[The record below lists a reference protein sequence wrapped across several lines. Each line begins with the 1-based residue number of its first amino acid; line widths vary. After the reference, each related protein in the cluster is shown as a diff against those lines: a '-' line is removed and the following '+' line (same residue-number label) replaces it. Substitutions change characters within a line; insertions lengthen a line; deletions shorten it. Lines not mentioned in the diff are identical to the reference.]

1 MKKSDIYPMPP
12 FFEVYIHQAED
23 EEIVLSLEK
32 NLKIIETIN
41 IKELEAIGDKT
52 YAPGKWTIKDILQ
65 HMIDTERVQSYRAM
79 RLARNDKT
87 VLPGFDENLFAA
99 NTNLSVKTVK
109 DLLEEYILLRKANI
123 AMFKG
128 FSDEMLMRSG
138 VCYKVEISVL
148 ALGFVLCGHQIHHLR
163 VIREKYFPLL

>member
-1 MKKSDIYPMPP
+1 MKKSDIHPMPQ
-12 FFEVYIHQAED
+12 FFEVYIHQTED
-23 EEIVLSLEK
+23 EEIIQALEK
-32 NLKIIETIN
+32 NLKVLEALH
-41 IKELEAIGDKT
+41 IKELEAVGDKV
-52 YAPGKWTIKDILQ
+52 YAPGKWTVKDILQ

-87 VLPGFDENLFAA
+87 VMPGFDEKLFGA
-99 NTNLSVKTVK
+99 NTNLSGKTIR

-128 FSDEMLMRSG
+128 FSDEMLMRTG
-138 VCYKVEISVL
+138 ICYKVEISVL

-163 VIREKYFPLL
+163 VIQEKYLSLL